1 MLYKNYYYYF
11 KEVIPKHIC
20 NNIVKYALTKD
31 SKVGIIGD
39 VEKANLKSKKYVL
52 NLQKVRNSNIV
63 WLREPW
69 LYNQIMPFV
78 HEANRHAGWNFDF
91 DFSEDCQFTIYNK
104 DQFYDWHVDSYV
116 QKDVYATQEKVRKLS
131 VTLSLSPS
139 SSYKGGELE
148 FIFPKE
154 NILDKKS
161 KSVVCKEIKEQGS
174 LVVFPSYIHH
184 RVKPITK
191 GKRYSLVVWNKG
203 YPFR

>member
-1 MLYKNYYYYF
+1 MLYRNYYYYF

-20 NNIVKYALTKD
+20 NDIVKYALTKN
-31 SKVGIIGD
+31 SQKGIIGD
-39 VEKANLKSKKYVL
+39 SQKENIQSKKYKL
-52 NLQKVRNSNIV
+52 NLQKIRNSNIV

-69 LYNQIMPFV
+69 LYSLIMPFV
-78 HEANRHAGWNFDF
+78 HEANKHAGWNFDI

-139 SSYKGGELE
+139 SNYKGGELE
-148 FIFPKE
+148 FAFPNE
-154 NILDKKS
+154 NANEKPKTIL
-161 KSVVCKEIKEQGS
+161 CKEIREQGS
-174 LVVFPSYIHH
+174 LVVFPSFVRH
-184 RVKPITK
+184 RVKPIKK